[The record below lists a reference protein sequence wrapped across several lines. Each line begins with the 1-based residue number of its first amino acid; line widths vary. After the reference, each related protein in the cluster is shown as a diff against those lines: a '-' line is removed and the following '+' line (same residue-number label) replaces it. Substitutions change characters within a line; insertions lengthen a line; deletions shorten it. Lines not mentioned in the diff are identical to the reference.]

1 MMDLTKQEQHTLV
14 HIFLDIGE
22 MMLCSGAEIGRVED
36 TIKRLGKAYGVKRTN
51 IWVITSAMIT
61 TIRFN
66 DGREITQSRRISKYE
81 DTNLERVEKL
91 NKLSR
96 ICCSNTVDIN
106 QLRTEVKK
114 IQQNSI
120 SVPKEIIGYAI
131 VAASFAVFFGGNYLD
146 SVISAIIAILI
157 YFLQKFFVSF
167 CPNKMF
173 FLFFAAF
180 VSGSVICCIGKFI
193 PIVNVDKIMIGDI
206 MLMIPGIAIT
216 NSVRNML
223 IGDTISGAVRFVES
237 ALWAIGIAF
246 GFVLPMRIIG
256 NFGIDIKSADYIL
269 QLIFGLLG
277 ALGFSLLF
285 NVSGKKIFY
294 STIGGLVCIAAFL
307 FMQCIGFNFFVSS
320 VFAAAICG
328 LYAEL
333 LSRLV
338 KAPTTVFL
346 TPSLV
351 PLVPGGLL
359 YYTMN
364 FAVNGNFLEFYNL
377 GWKTIGYAFGIS
389 IGISVVSA
397 MCYLISK
404 FLNLFKRI

>member
-36 TIKRLGKAYGVKRTN
+36 TIKRLGNAYGVKRTN

-91 NKLSR
+91 NELSR
-96 ICCSNTVDIN
+96 NCCSNTVDVN

-120 SVPKEIIGYAI
+120 SVPKEIIGYVIA
-131 VAASFAVFFGGNYLD
+131 AASFAVFFGGNYLD

-173 FLFFAAF
+173 FLFFCAF

-256 NFGIDIKSADYIL
+256 DFGIDIKSADYIL

-277 ALGFSLLF
+277 AFGFSLLF

-294 STIGGLVCIAAFL
+294 ST
-307 FMQCIGFNFFVSS
+307 
-320 VFAAAICG
+320 
-328 LYAEL
+328 E
-333 LSRLV
+333 
-338 KAPTTVFL
+338 
-346 TPSLV
+346 
-351 PLVPGGLL
+351 
-359 YYTMN
+359 
-364 FAVNGNFLEFYNL
+364 
-377 GWKTIGYAFGIS
+377 KTIINN
-389 IGISVVSA
+389 I
-397 MCYLISK
+397 
-404 FLNLFKRI
+404 